1 MLIPTNVRVE
11 ASMSEQLVDYRC
23 SRCGLQTQAWVS
35 STGTGLELAGVSLSD
50 ANLDARASAAN
61 AADLARCPR
70 CGRRGRAAL
79 LKVLLAGAALGV
91 PAAMAAGFVAAD
103 QLYASDPSGR
113 LGLAVGVA
121 AFLAAVGA
129 ATAYKLRKAAQR
141 VRFHGATR

>member
-23 SRCGLQTQAWVS
+23 SRCALETQAWVTS
-35 STGTGLELAGVSLSD
+35 SGTGLELAGVSLSD

-91 PAAMAAGFVAAD
+91 VAGMAAGFVAAD
-103 QLYASDPSGR
+103 QLYGSDPGGH

-121 AFLAAVGA
+121 AFLAAVA
-129 ATAYKLRKAAQR
+129 ATTAYKLRKAARR
-141 VRFHGATR
+141 VRFLGGRR